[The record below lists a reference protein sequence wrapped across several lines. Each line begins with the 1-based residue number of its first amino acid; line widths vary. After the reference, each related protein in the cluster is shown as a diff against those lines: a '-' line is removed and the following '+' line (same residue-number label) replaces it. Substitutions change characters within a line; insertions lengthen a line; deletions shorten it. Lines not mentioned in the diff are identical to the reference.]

1 MCGARCSSSMISL
14 VGRHELSAPEVL
26 DALKASLK
34 RDLGE
39 LPFDEQGFLDMAD
52 VGRTMAK

>member
-1 MCGARCSSSMISL
+1 MISL